1 MQGWC
6 VQRPW
11 SWRDSMAS
19 EVECS
24 VMGYQRLGAGAPRAC
39 DMARPAARQR
49 TEKALDGFLKC

>member
-1 MQGWC
+1 MACAKVLELVG
-6 VQRPW
+6 QRV
-11 SWRDSMAS
+11 AS

-24 VMGYQRLGAGAPRAC
+24 VTGYQRLGARVPRAC